1 MKIGIAS
8 DHRGVILKEKI
19 KNYLNDRYQII
30 DYGTNSIESVDY
42 PQYAYKI
49 GESIRDNKID
59 LGILICGTGI
69 GMSIACNKV
78 KKVRCAKVT
87 TKEEAFLA
95 RSHNNSNVI
104 ALSENTNNYKE
115 IIDTFIN
122 TTFSN
127 DEKHRRRVEMIDNYD
142 N

>member
-19 KNYLNDRYQII
+19 KNYLNGKYQII

-49 GESIRDNKID
+49 GEAVYDKKID

-78 KKVRCAKVT
+78 KGVRCAKVND
-87 TKEEAFLA
+87 KEEAFLA
-95 RSHNNSNVI
+95 RNHNNANVI
-104 ALSENTNNYKE
+104 ALSEKTTDYKE
-115 IIDTFIN
+115 IIDTFL
-122 TTFSN
+122 TTNFS
-127 DEKHRRRVEMIDNYD
+127 DEEKHHRRVEMIDKYGN
-142 N
+142 